1 MSAAPPNGLPVYRLL
16 TGPDDAEFCRRVSEA
31 LALGYRLYGSPS
43 IACSAGKTVA
53 AQAVLWPGA
62 GKNDGVPGITT
73 F

>member
-53 AQAVLWPGA
+53 AQAVVWPGA
-62 GKNDGVPGITT
+62 AKSDSVPGITT